1 MPTSA
6 LALALAA
13 AFLHA
18 FWNLVVARAR
28 DPEAATA
35 VAYVVAL
42 VAYAPVA
49 AVTWSFD
56 ARAWPYVAASGCL
69 HLAYTALLA
78 AGYRRAELSVVY
90 PVSRGTAPVLVLVVG
105 ALALGADTSPGQAAG
120 VCAVA
125 VGILLVHG
133 LGRDRAAPG
142 ATATGVA
149 FGLVIAAFIAAYTLN
164 DAEGVRY
171 AAPFAY
177 LELTMLVVAPAYAGA
192 LARVRGTGALRGELR
207 PATVAAGLATF
218 GSYGLV
224 LAALQRAPA
233 APVAAVR
240 ETSIVIAAVLAAVV
254 LKEGGGLRRIAGAV
268 VVAAGVALV
277 SAT

>member
-1 MPTSA
+1 MPLSA

-35 VAYVVAL
+35 VALLVAL

-49 AVTWSFD
+49 AAAWRFD
-56 ARAWPYVAASGCL
+56 TRALPYIAATSCL
-69 HLAYTALLA
+69 HLCYTALLGA
-78 AGYRRAELSVVY
+78 AYRRAELSVVY
-90 PVSRGTAPVLVLVVG
+90 PISRGAAPVLVLVVG
-105 ALALGADTSPGQAAG
+105 VGVLGAETSVGQALGVCLVAGGVLLVRGIRRGAQPAG
-120 VCAVA
+120 VV
-125 VGILLVHG
+125 
-133 LGRDRAAPG
+133 
-142 ATATGVA
+142 
-149 FGLVIAAFIAAYTLN
+149 FGLVIAGFIAAYTVN
-164 DAEGVRY
+164 DKYGVRY

-177 LELTMLVVAPAYAGA
+177 LEIAMLVPGFAYAGV
-192 LARVRGTGALRGELR
+192 LTRLRGLGTLRTELNW
-207 PATVAAGLATF
+207 ATVAAGLATF

-240 ETSIVIAAVLAAVV
+240 ETSIVIAAGLATIV
-254 LKEGGGLRRIAGAV
+254 LKERVGPLRLLGAV
-268 VVAAGVALV
+268 LVAGGIAVISV
-277 SAT
+277 S